1 MRKYFF
7 DNELIELIH
16 SFESKRLDI
25 VNDEI

>member
-25 VNDEI
+25 VNDGI